1 MSKLAMLA
9 LAAAVG
15 GTLSC
20 ASANSGAAKPPAAA
34 PTPGSNAPQVGTV
47 PPPAVPAGRGAA
59 PGSTT
64 NPPPAAPPAAN
75 APPPA
80 GGPPAGAPGAGGP
93 PRRVPMTPE
102 QRAARRDSLSAMR
115 AQVIQE
121 LAAQIAGNENKPAAE
136 VFKNVQ
142 LLKDTTAT
150 QLLKTMDYYGRSLSV
165 GCTFC
170 HVAGGK
176 WDDDSKDAKKT
187 ARVMIELVN
196 SINTGGL
203 AKLPPNRNGQTPRI
217 SCVTCHRGNTG
228 PGTALLP

>member
-1 MSKLAMLA
+1 MGQIRLLATAA
-9 LAAAVG
+9 LVAG
-15 GTLSC
+15 SLSC
-20 ASANSGAAKPPAAA
+20 ARANSGAKPPAAA
-34 PTPGSNAPQVGTV
+34 PTPGSGVPQVGV
-47 PPPAVPAGRGAA
+47 VAPPAVPAGRGNA

-64 NPPPAAPPAAN
+64 TNAPPSAPPAAN
-75 APPPA
+75 APP
-80 GGPPAGAPGAGGP
+80 GAPPAGGP
-93 PRRVPMTPE
+93 PRRVPLTPE

-115 AQVIQE
+115 AQVVQDIMT
-121 LAAQIAGNENKPAAE
+121 QIAGNETKRAAD

-142 LLKDTTAT
+142 LMKDTTAA

-170 HVAGGK
+170 HTAVGK
-176 WDDDSKDAKKT
+176 WDDDAKEAKKT

-196 SINTGGL
+196 AINTGGL
-203 AKLPPNRNGQTPRI
+203 TKLPPNRNGQTPRI